1 VVAVAVAT
9 DRAAAVIVAAD
20 RSPQQSVAFA
30 MSRNFSRFAKRRLP
44 FAMRWAVRFAL
55 IFPLVVASWSV
66 AFAQN
71 PAGEAIDAPASDTA
85 VSALP
90 KFRPILQTG
99 MTAADQRKAIGAI
112 LGNLEPDRFFNRSV
126 VSPFVFQL
134 EPISKLADGGNR
146 QRLDVYFVAYGKLAD
161 IDPKKMMDDFTG
173 PETPKTPGLPD
184 VARALTEKEMN
195 DRGLA
200 FGDQPDGSGRS
211 FGILGANILDK
222 VFVTGI
228 TGTRYRKTD
237 DSIELHL
244 ELAPTLVEDQAF
256 PARWHPISRSGDGTF
271 QLSPG
276 NPYADLSAMI
286 KATKLADVDDAVF
299 IEVHVVYAEPQGW
312 FEGRN
317 LLRSKLPP
325 VLQDAVRKFRRKL
338 AQ

>member
-1 VVAVAVAT
+1 MNTTISRLAKPALSVKTSSLGFAWWCTAT
-9 DRAAAVIVAAD
+9 TVLAAV
-20 RSPQQSVAFA
+20 
-30 MSRNFSRFAKRRLP
+30 L
-44 FAMRWAVRFAL
+44 
-55 IFPLVVASWSV
+55 ASTT
-66 AFAQN
+66 
-71 PAGEAIDAPASDTA
+71 GIAPAQVPPLDDSQGVGVDGTPSDFQVTLRDA
-85 VSALP
+85 
-90 KFRPILQTG
+90 
-99 MTAADQRKAIGAI
+99 MTAQEQQKAIGTI
-112 LGNLEPDRFFNRSV
+112 LGNLEPDRFFNQSI

-161 IDPKKMMDDFTG
+161 IDPKKMMEDLTG
-173 PETPKTPGLPD
+173 PETSKTPGLPD
-184 VARALTEKEMN
+184 VSRALTETEMN
-195 DRGLA
+195 ERGLA

-228 TGTRYRKTD
+228 TGTRYQKTD
-237 DSIELHL
+237 DSIELYL
-244 ELAPTLVEDQAF
+244 ELAPTLVEDPAF
-256 PARWHPISRSGDGTF
+256 PARWHSISRADDGSF
-271 QLSPG
+271 QLSSG
-276 NPYADLSAMI
+276 NPYGDLSAMI

-325 VLQDAVRKFRRKL
+325 LLQDVVRKFRRKL